1 MIFSRP
7 KPKGFKVKNKSLN
20 QIEANARVFRALLLF
35 FSGREEVKEIDLQQF
50 LEDRIRIFGLHL
62 EWVDDSDSEELPL
75 DAPAAVV
82 GNVLKIRD
90 ACYDGLGR
98 KNPRDVFTLFHELGH
113 KFLGHERVF
122 ARSQIE
128 EHFWT
133 EDSEWQANNFASE
146 VLMPSSVVIN
156 ENLRTVE
163 QLKERFGPISTQA
176 AELKLKKLF
185 GYRI

>member
-1 MIFSRP
+1 MITSRL
-7 KPKGFKVKNKSLN
+7 KPKGFKVKNKSFS
-20 QIEANARVFRALLLF
+20 QIEASARIFRALILF
-35 FSGREEVKEIDLQQF
+35 LTGRETVKEIDLQKF
-50 LEDRIRIFGLHL
+50 LECDIEFFGLFL
-62 EWVDDSDSEELPL
+62 EFVDDWDCEELPL

-90 ACYDGLGR
+90 SCYDGLGR

-128 EHFWT
+128 EHLWT

-146 VLMPSSVVIN
+146 VLMPSSEIIK
-156 ENLRTVE
+156 EGLRTVE

-176 AELKLKKLF
+176 AELKLKKIF
-185 GYRI
+185 RYRI

>member
-7 KPKGFKVKNKSLN
+7 KPRGFKVKSKTLK
-20 QIEANARVFRALLLF
+20 QIEANAKVFSALLLF
-35 FSGREEVKEIDLQQF
+35 FSGRKTVKDIDLHRF
-50 LEDRIRIFGLHL
+50 LEDGIRFFGLHL

-75 DAPAAVV
+75 DTPAAVV

-128 EHFWT
+128 DHFWN

-146 VLMPSSVVIN
+146 VLMPSSVILK

-163 QLKERFGPISTQA
+163 QLKDRFGPISTQA
-176 AELKLKKLF
+176 AELKLRKIF